1 MHMCPFPFQLVDQF
15 SEDKYVMA
23 NLGQS
28 LLKERTRDRALV
40 HDPVLNGHKELL
52 KIYILKPTFRAFEE
66 HRRQRYVEGLGFM
79 HAIN

>member
-1 MHMCPFPFQLVDQF
+1 
-15 SEDKYVMA
+15 MA

-28 LLKERTRDRALV
+28 LLKERTQDRALV

-66 HRRQRYVEGLGFM
+66 HKRHRYVKLKYLLDSCRI
-79 HAIN
+79 INFSPRLVRN